1 MGFLSRLFK
10 PFKKNESV
18 PEVPVETLPEAIP
31 SSFGM
36 TEDST
41 IENIKA
47 KMDLIATH
55 FDTLKT
61 QYEVLNEKISVIEK
75 MVKEMY
81 HMAKS

>member
-1 MGFLSRLFK
+1 MGLFSGLGKLFK
-10 PFKKNESV
+10 KREPA
-18 PEVPVETLPEAIP
+18 PEIPTETLPEAIP

-36 TEDST
+36 TDDST
-41 IENIKA
+41 IENIKV

-55 FDTLKT
+55 FDTLRT

-81 HMAKS
+81 QMAKS

>member
-1 MGFLSRLFK
+1 MGIFSGLSKLFK
-10 PFKKNESV
+10 KRESA

-31 SSFGM
+31 TSFGM

-55 FDTLKT
+55 FDTLRT

-81 HMAKS
+81 QMAKS